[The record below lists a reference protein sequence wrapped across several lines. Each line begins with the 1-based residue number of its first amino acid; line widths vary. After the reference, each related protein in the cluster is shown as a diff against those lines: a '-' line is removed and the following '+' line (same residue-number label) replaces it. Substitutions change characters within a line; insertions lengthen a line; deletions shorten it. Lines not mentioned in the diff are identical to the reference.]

1 MSVPQL
7 PRVPSR
13 LSLTA
18 KHRRDRKLAAAK
30 RRSHLTE
37 FLLTAL
43 APMLLTTWYVLDTHR
58 VFDHCSALDA
68 ANWSACRD

>member
-7 PRVPSR
+7 PQVPSR

-30 RRSHLTE
+30 RRGHRFE
-37 FLLTAL
+37 FLSTALIPILLTA
-43 APMLLTTWYVLDTHR
+43 WYVADSHHL
-58 VFDHCSALDA
+58 FDRCSALDA
-68 ANWSACRD
+68 STWSVCRD